1 MDDYNDAEQLAGVGG
16 SALRGAGKIA
26 NAATRRLREKA
37 IKKAKKESAAAI
49 RKVAHLVKMVIAGL
63 ISILGPIGIIVL
75 SFVVI
80 IFMAFGATAGSSS
93 SANGVSVGG
102 SSQFVPRLTAP
113 STSSRYY
120 YSTDNPFYPAYGMPN
135 CTAYAFGRIYEL
147 NGSRPNLC
155 TGNAEM
161 WYDYN
166 KSHNY
171 YPYGSTPKLG
181 AVAVWVHPGGGHVAV
196 VEKIENNTVTYS
208 NSAYNGTNFY
218 LSTAPLSDPGN
229 VGATDWTLQG
239 YIYAYTPPISNT
251 SSGIV
256 NNLSAPQ
263 FERQFATFFEAKGF
277 NKAMICGMLGNI
289 FRETSYLPSNY
300 FAGYVPDAFGT
311 ACILDKHPVHQ

>member
-93 SANGVSVGG
+93 SAGGTGMVGG
-102 SSQFVPRLTAP
+102 SQQFTPRLTAP

-166 KSHNY
+166 KAITITHTEARQNWELLQFGFIRAEVMLRLSRKLKTIQLHILTQRITVLIFILILHH
-171 YPYGSTPKLG
+171 YPIRAMLEQLIGLYR
-181 AVAVWVHPGGGHVAV
+181 
-196 VEKIENNTVTYS
+196 
-208 NSAYNGTNFY
+208 
-218 LSTAPLSDPGN
+218 D
-229 VGATDWTLQG
+229 
-239 YIYAYTPPISNT
+239 IYTHIHR
-251 SSGIV
+251 
-256 NNLSAPQ
+256 LSAIQVPELLII
-263 FERQFATFFEAKGF
+263 FLHLSLKDNLPHFLKLRDLIRQ
-277 NKAMICGMLGNI
+277 
-289 FRETSYLPSNY
+289 
-300 FAGYVPDAFGT
+300 
-311 ACILDKHPVHQ
+311 

>member
-113 STSSRYY
+113 STSNRYY
-120 YSTDNPFYPAYGMPN
+120 
-135 CTAYAFGRIYEL
+135 
-147 NGSRPNLC
+147 
-155 TGNAEM
+155 
-161 WYDYN
+161 
-166 KSHNY
+166 
-171 YPYGSTPKLG
+171 
-181 AVAVWVHPGGGHVAV
+181 
-196 VEKIENNTVTYS
+196 
-208 NSAYNGTNFY
+208 
-218 LSTAPLSDPGN
+218 
-229 VGATDWTLQG
+229 
-239 YIYAYTPPISNT
+239 
-251 SSGIV
+251 
-256 NNLSAPQ
+256 
-263 FERQFATFFEAKGF
+263 
-277 NKAMICGMLGNI
+277 
-289 FRETSYLPSNY
+289 
-300 FAGYVPDAFGT
+300 
-311 ACILDKHPVHQ
+311 

>member
-49 RKVAHLVKMVIAGL
+49 RKVAHLVKMVIAGH
-63 ISILGPIGIIVL
+63 ISILVPIGIIVL

-113 STSSRYY
+113 STSNRYY

-161 WYDYN
+161 WYD
-166 KSHNY
+166 
-171 YPYGSTPKLG
+171 
-181 AVAVWVHPGGGHVAV
+181 
-196 VEKIENNTVTYS
+196 
-208 NSAYNGTNFY
+208 
-218 LSTAPLSDPGN
+218 
-229 VGATDWTLQG
+229 
-239 YIYAYTPPISNT
+239 
-251 SSGIV
+251 
-256 NNLSAPQ
+256 
-263 FERQFATFFEAKGF
+263 
-277 NKAMICGMLGNI
+277 
-289 FRETSYLPSNY
+289 
-300 FAGYVPDAFGT
+300 
-311 ACILDKHPVHQ
+311 

>member
-16 SALRGAGKIA
+16 SALRGVGKIA

-113 STSSRYY
+113 STSNRYY

-181 AVAVWVHPGGGHVAV
+181 AVAVWVHPGEVMLRLSKKLKTIQLH
-196 VEKIENNTVTYS
+196 ILTQRITVLIFILVLHHYPIR
-208 NSAYNGTNFY
+208 AMLEQLIGLYR
-218 LSTAPLSDPGN
+218 D
-229 VGATDWTLQG
+229 
-239 YIYAYTPPISNT
+239 IYTHIHR
-251 SSGIV
+251 
-256 NNLSAPQ
+256 LSAIQVPELLII
-263 FERQFATFFEAKGF
+263 FLHLSLKDNLPHFLKLRDLIRQ
-277 NKAMICGMLGNI
+277 
-289 FRETSYLPSNY
+289 
-300 FAGYVPDAFGT
+300 
-311 ACILDKHPVHQ
+311 

>member
-93 SANGVSVGG
+93 SAGGTGMVGG
-102 SSQFVPRLTAP
+102 SQQFTPRLTAP

-161 WYDYN
+161 WYD
-166 KSHNY
+166 
-171 YPYGSTPKLG
+171 
-181 AVAVWVHPGGGHVAV
+181 
-196 VEKIENNTVTYS
+196 
-208 NSAYNGTNFY
+208 
-218 LSTAPLSDPGN
+218 
-229 VGATDWTLQG
+229 
-239 YIYAYTPPISNT
+239 
-251 SSGIV
+251 
-256 NNLSAPQ
+256 
-263 FERQFATFFEAKGF
+263 
-277 NKAMICGMLGNI
+277 
-289 FRETSYLPSNY
+289 
-300 FAGYVPDAFGT
+300 
-311 ACILDKHPVHQ
+311 

>member
-113 STSSRYY
+113 STSNRYY

-196 VEKIENNTVTYS
+196 VEKLKTIQLHILTQRITVLIFILVLHHYPIR
-208 NSAYNGTNFY
+208 AMLEQLIGLYR
-218 LSTAPLSDPGN
+218 D
-229 VGATDWTLQG
+229 
-239 YIYAYTPPISNT
+239 IYTHIHR
-251 SSGIV
+251 
-256 NNLSAPQ
+256 LSAIQVP
-263 FERQFATFFEAKGF
+263 ELL
-277 NKAMICGMLGNI
+277 II
-289 FRETSYLPSNY
+289 FLHLSLKDNLPH
-300 FAGYVPDAFGT
+300 F
-311 ACILDKHPVHQ
+311 